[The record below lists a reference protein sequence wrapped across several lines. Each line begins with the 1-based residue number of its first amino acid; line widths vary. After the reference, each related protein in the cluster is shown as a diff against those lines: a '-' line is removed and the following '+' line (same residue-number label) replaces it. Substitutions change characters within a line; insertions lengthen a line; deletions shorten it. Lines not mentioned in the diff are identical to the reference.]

1 MKLVVPVLV
10 VLVLSLLLVACD
22 GNGSQSAIDDVA
34 EPTAVLKPPDA
45 DAPAASTCADVPEG
59 DVVTITIRPDVP
71 DPRCAKITAAQQLR
85 VVNETQ
91 QAVNVKL
98 AAFEVPVSPGDEW
111 LFNVPVNT
119 YLEPGVHVLQ
129 VSSLAGGAELWFV
142 EE

>member
-22 GNGSQSAIDDVA
+22 GNDAQGPAADDIP

-45 DAPAASTCADVPEG
+45 EVPAAGVCADVPEG

-98 AAFEVPVSPGDEW
+98 AAFEV
-111 LFNVPVNT
+111 
-119 YLEPGVHVLQ
+119 
-129 VSSLAGGAELWFV
+129 
-142 EE
+142 